1 MNKPTQFNHTIGWDV
16 GGAHLKAALL
26 DCNGKLLQVL
36 QVTCP
41 LWRGLTELDA
51 AIGQVLNHFEVKTAL
66 HAITMTG
73 ELVDIFAN
81 REVGVNAIST
91 LMDAKLNGVKLFYS
105 AARTIAESSCFLS
118 LSEVSQ
124 SWQSIASANWFASA
138 CFSAHQL
145 QTLKNSNY
153 ALLVDIGSTTTDFI
167 ALINGHPTCLG
178 FTDATRMQF
187 EELVYTGVIRTP
199 LMSIAQKISFNLS
212 VTSVAAEF
220 FATSGD
226 VYRLTGDLLVAD
238 DMAETADGK
247 DKSMHSSARRI
258 ARMVGH
264 DVEDADMI
272 TWNQLAQSFKDKQ
285 IERLTEVTM
294 LHVDC
299 IAKTTNG
306 QEISIIGA
314 GVGRF
319 LVKQIAENMHLTY
332 SDVSDLFNCN
342 IESAQ
347 ESNTSV
353 CLPAYAVACLVY
365 QHEVAA

>member
-26 DCNGKLLQVL
+26 DSNGGLLQVL

-41 LWRGLTELDA
+41 LWRGLPQLDD
-51 AIGQVLNHFEVKTAL
+51 AIDQVLNHFEVETAL

-91 LMDAKLNGVKLFYS
+91 LMDAKLNGVKLFYCG
-105 AARTIAESSCFLS
+105 ARTVADSSCFLS

-199 LMSIAQKISFNLS
+199 LMSIAQKISFNLG

-294 LHVDC
+294 LHLDR
-299 IAKTTNG
+299 IAKTNNG

-319 LVKQIAENMHLTY
+319 LAKQIAENMHLTY
-332 SDVSDLFNCN
+332 SDVSILFNCN

-347 ESNTSV
+347 ESNASV
-353 CLPAYAVACLVY
+353 CLPAYAIACLVY